1 VIIKI
6 YTRVPAQH
14 KEKKKGRRN
23 MNGTKVMKGT
33 DIEKVW
39 VQERNGKTKKKA
51 TSLFCVNSL
60 RMYGVVTIVL

>member
-1 VIIKI
+1 
-6 YTRVPAQH
+6 
-14 KEKKKGRRN
+14 